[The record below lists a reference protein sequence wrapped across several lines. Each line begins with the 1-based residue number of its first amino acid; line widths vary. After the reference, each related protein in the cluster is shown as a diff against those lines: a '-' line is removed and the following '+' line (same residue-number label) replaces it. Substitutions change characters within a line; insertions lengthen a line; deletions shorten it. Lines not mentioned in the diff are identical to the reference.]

1 MNEKEV
7 RFDKIEY
14 DENWQTVSSQTYAQP
29 YCEES
34 QEEQLHNEEAIK
46 GEIKAKKEKSP
57 KQLVIILQ
65 LILCILIFS
74 AFYILKQTG
83 SDFYSEISRWY
94 SESLNNSLISTTVFS
109 DFDINN
115 IGVIFATDDEN

>member
-1 MNEKEV
+1 MMNGLKV
-7 RFDKIEY
+7 
-14 DENWQTVSSQTYAQP
+14 
-29 YCEES
+29 
-34 QEEQLHNEEAIK
+34 
-46 GEIKAKKEKSP
+46 KKEKSP

-94 SESLNNSLISTTVFS
+94 SESLNNSLISTSVFS

>member
-1 MNEKEV
+1 MLIRFIYISEVKRMNEEEK

-29 YCEES
+29 YCEQSE
-34 QEEQLHNEEAIK
+34 EEQLQND
-46 GEIKAKKEKSP
+46 EITQGDIRVKKEKSP

-74 AFYILKQTG
+74 AFYQH
-83 SDFYSEISRWY
+83 R
-94 SESLNNSLISTTVFS
+94 
-109 DFDINN
+109 
-115 IGVIFATDDEN
+115 FALV

>member
-1 MNEKEV
+1 MNEEEK

-34 QEEQLHNEEAIK
+34 EEEQFQND
-46 GEIKAKKEKSP
+46 EITQGDITVKKEKSP

-83 SDFYSEISRWY
+83 SDFYSELTRWY
-94 SESLNNSLISTTVFS
+94 SENLNNSLISTSNFS

-115 IGVIFATDDEN
+115 TGAIFATDDEN

>member
-1 MNEKEV
+1 MNEKQQ

-14 DENWQTVSSQTYAQP
+14 DENWQTVSCQTYAQP

-34 QEEQLHNEEAIK
+34 EEEQLQND
-46 GEIKAKKEKSP
+46 EITQGDIRVKKEKSP

-83 SDFYSEISRWY
+83 SDFYNSLSRWY
-94 SESLNNSLISTTVFS
+94 SENLNNSLISTNTFS

-115 IGVIFATDDEN
+115 IGAIFATDDEN